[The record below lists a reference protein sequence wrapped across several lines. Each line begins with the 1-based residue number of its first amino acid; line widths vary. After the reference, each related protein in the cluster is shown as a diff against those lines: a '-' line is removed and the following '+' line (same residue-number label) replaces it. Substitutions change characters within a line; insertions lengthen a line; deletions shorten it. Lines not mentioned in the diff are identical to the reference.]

1 MIIIIIITMS
11 TMCTCITVMT
21 PINQLLIII
30 MHVFTNSLLFSILDD
45 TSSPTDFDVRLQA
58 LFGPSLVEVY
68 YTNSWLPVCTQ
79 DWNRSYGVVVC
90 RQTSYATYITSY
102 SSPTP
107 TNSLHLTGVSCTGR
121 ERNLTEC
128 NRAGV
133 EAVMKDCS
141 NVIVKCA
148 SKLLMVEREEEMYMY
163 MYISVVCCCVQW
175 FCLRTH
181 FVLVLR
187 ERPMTNCYFV
197 RCCITDRQTGDP

>member
-1 MIIIIIITMS
+1 MS
-11 TMCTCITVMT
+11 ATCTCITVMT

-30 MHVFTNSLLFSILDD
+30 TIIMHAFTNSLLFSVLDD

-90 RQTSYATYITSY
+90 RQTGYATYITSY
-102 SSPTP
+102 SSPTS

-148 SKLLMVEREEEMYMY
+148 SKLLMIKREEEMCMY
-163 MYISVVCCCVQW
+163 MYISVICCCVQCFLLENP
-175 FCLRTH
+175 FCSCAQKTANGRLYYRQ
-181 FVLVLR
+181 
-187 ERPMTNCYFV
+187 
-197 RCCITDRQTGDP
+197 TDR